1 VVPALVMIVVVIAQ
15 TRLRAQPRAQPR
27 DGEVV
32 VPVHDPLL
40 LMLGGGI
47 GEAKSGGAL

>member
-1 VVPALVMIVVVIAQ
+1 MAPAWVEVMQA
-15 TRLRAQPRAQPR
+15 RLRAQPRAQPR

-40 LMLGGGI
+40 LMLGGSI
-47 GEAKSGGAL
+47 GEAMSGGGV